1 VKKDAKP
8 KRPKKPKS
16 RRAWTTL
23 SPQQSSRSEK
33 LQAKLGLTESSV
45 LSLALNRLADQ
56 EGV

>member
-1 VKKDAKP
+1 MKKTAKP
-8 KRPKKPKS
+8 KVSRKPKT

-23 SPQQSSRSEK
+23 APEQSERSEK
-33 LQAKLGLTESSV
+33 LQKKLGLTESSV